1 MKPGSAAASSVGEVA
16 AGAPCDALGAGV
28 GAGAGAAEG
37 GRVDAA
43 AGVSRRVG
51 VGAGVG
57 AGVVAVG
64 RWVVGAGA
72 GRVGTTTVGA
82 GAGVGAGDP
91 RRSPGASGGIPLS
104 AGPCIPVVRP
114 SLVDGRRKVDGLVAD
129 GAGVGAGV
137 SSCCASAG
145 VPAAPAISTAAS
157 AAVDSRAIFAVRP
170 KLRFVMM

>member
-1 MKPGSAAASSVGEVA
+1 MKPGSVAASSVGEVA
-16 AGAPCDALGAGV
+16 AGAPCDAVGAGV

-37 GRVDAA
+37 ARVDAA

-64 RWVVGAGA
+64 RWAVGAGA

-82 GAGVGAGDP
+82 GVGAGVP